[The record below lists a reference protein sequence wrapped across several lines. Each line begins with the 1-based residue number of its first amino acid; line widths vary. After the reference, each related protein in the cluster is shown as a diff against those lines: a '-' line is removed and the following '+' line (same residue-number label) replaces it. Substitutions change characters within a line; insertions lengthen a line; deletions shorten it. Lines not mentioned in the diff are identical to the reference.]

1 MSVPEH
7 PPGALRTGNIADELA
22 RGQVDLHVTVVS
34 PTAQIYA
41 GAAHWVKAPG
51 VDGLFGIWPRHVA
64 LVAALGGGI
73 LTIGLPGNQRL
84 EFAVGGG
91 FLEVSSNTVTVLV
104 DHAVTEAEA
113 PAHTAEAQAELE
125 EVIAELH
132 HPSSDAEFEEL
143 QERRSWS
150 QARLKL
156 AGRK

>member
-22 RGQVDLHVTVVS
+22 QGQVDLHVTIVS
-34 PTAQIYA
+34 PTQQLYT

-51 VDGLFGIWPRHVA
+51 IDGLFGIWPRHVA

-73 LTIGLPGNQRL
+73 LTIGLPGSQRL

-91 FLEVSSNTVTVLV
+91 FLEVSHDTVTILV

-113 PAHTAEAQAELE
+113 PAHEAEARRELE
-125 EVIAELH
+125 ETILELH
-132 HPSSDAEFEEL
+132 HPASDTQFEEL
-143 QERRSWS
+143 QEQRAWS

-156 AGRK
+156 AGKK